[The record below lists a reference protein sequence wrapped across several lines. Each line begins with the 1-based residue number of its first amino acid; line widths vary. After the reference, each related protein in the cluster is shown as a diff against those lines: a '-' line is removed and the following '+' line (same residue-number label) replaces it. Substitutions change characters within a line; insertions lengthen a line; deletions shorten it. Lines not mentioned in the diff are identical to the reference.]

1 MTNIIKSQTTIPISF
16 SERKYMKRVLLFIL
30 GGALLS
36 QTVASA
42 QGKFSGY
49 MFGDY
54 YYNFAKD
61 PNLSSIANSGAS
73 SASPGGTAFQAFQI
87 RRVYFTY
94 DNDISEKFTTRFRLE
109 VDPSASLFSSNKI
122 GAYVKDAY
130 LTWKNVFSGSNLT
143 FGIQPNP
150 PFDASEGAWGYR
162 SLEKTIM
169 DLRGIAPSRDY
180 GIALKGKLT
189 GDGVFN
195 YWLMFA
201 NGSGNAPETDKYK
214 RYYAQVAVKPS
225 AEFLINLN
233 ADFQDRAQIADP
245 YNAGKKVS
253 DGSFTAS
260 AFLAYSQTGVFKV
273 GFEGFTQSTS
283 TGYNDGTALKSKT
296 ALGLSFWAS
305 VNLQSDLALVARYD
319 NFDPNTD
326 SKSRGDLRNLIIAG
340 LDWKV
345 EKNVSI
351 MPNVY
356 YETYEA
362 PSGGA
367 AAKAA
372 VIGRVTFYYIF

>member
-1 MTNIIKSQTTIPISF
+1 M
-16 SERKYMKRVLLFIL
+16 
-30 GGALLS
+30 
-36 QTVASA
+36 
-42 QGKFSGY
+42 
-49 MFGDY
+49 D
-54 YYNFAKD
+54 
-61 PNLSSIANSGAS
+61 
-73 SASPGGTAFQAFQI
+73 PGG
-87 RRVYFTY
+87 
-94 DNDISEKFTTRFRLE
+94 
-109 VDPSASLFSSNKI
+109 SLFTNNKI
-122 GAYVKDAY
+122 GVYVKDAY

-169 DLRGIAPSRDY
+169 DLRGVAPSRDY
-180 GIALKGKLT
+180 GISLKGKLS
-189 GDGVFN
+189 GDGMFN

-214 RYYAQVAVKPS
+214 RYYAQLAIKP
-225 AEFLINLN
+225 AAGFLIDLN

-253 DGSFTAS
+253 DGTATAS
-260 AFLAYSQTGVFKV
+260 AFLTYSEAGVFKV

-283 TGYNDGTALKSKT
+283 NGYNDGTALKSKSG
-296 ALGLSFWAS
+296 LGLSFWAA

-326 SKSRGDLRNLIIAG
+326 SKSKGDVRNLIIGG

-345 EKNVSI
+345 DSRVSI
-351 MPNVY
+351 IPNLY

-362 PSGGA
+362 PSGG
-367 AAKAA
+367 KTPDAA
-372 VIGRVTFYYIF
+372 VTARVTVYYIFL